1 MNEQEKMAETQNE
14 KFNISDVIGSLRFG
28 RWDKKYVVL
37 NSMVVAIGVF
47 WLLLGGILYPFLYVD
62 KMLTLLQFI
71 FIFVTFTFIGLF
83 GIICSGMCL
92 VKMKKGKELLRCC
105 LEEKDL
111 QRSSAD
117 VIVTSESSFI
127 GRGRD
132 PAVITLRFKLNGKKY
147 EKGNL
152 TSISYVEH
160 YYKIDILYSI
170 KYDEVF
176 LLKLN

>member
-1 MNEQEKMAETQNE
+1 MAETQNE

-37 NSMVVAIGVF
+37 SDVIVVIGVI
-47 WLLLGGILYPFLYVD
+47 LLLIGVILCPILYVD
-62 KMLTLLQFI
+62 HQFTLSEFI
-71 FIFVTFTFIGLF
+71 FILVTFALMGLF
-83 GIICSGMCL
+83 SIILSCIYF
-92 VKMKKGKELLRCC
+92 VKIKKGKALLRRC
-105 LEEKDL
+105 LEENDL

-117 VIVTSESSFI
+117 VIVTTESSFI

-147 EKGNL
+147 EKKNIQ
-152 TSISYVEH
+152 SITYVEN